1 MAIQYQTFPIEFRGG
16 LISNLSPL
24 QQGVNAVGSATVL
37 QNLEPSTS
45 GGYSKVKGFAK
56 FDTSALPG
64 SGDVLLSK
72 VLGPGFVLAARADGG
87 VTKYYESQGSGWT
100 LKGTA
105 ASLGQRVRFVDIVF
119 GGKKKTILVDGVNFP
134 AIYNDTD
141 NTFTLL
147 SSSNSADIATA
158 SDVENFKNHIFYASD
173 DKVVFSVDFDETN
186 FSTASGAG
194 VINVGSDVEGLK
206 VFRDQ
211 LIIFTKNSIFKLV
224 GNSQA
229 DFQLA
234 PIALGIGCTA
244 KETIQEVGGDVMYL
258 SSDGIRLLSA
268 TDRIGDFGL
277 AVASSTIKKDTE
289 SFLKLAN
296 NFSSLVI
303 REKSQYRIFGYN
315 ASTPSDLSPG
325 LLATKFSSQGADSI
339 AWATLVGMKVNVSD
353 SLIAGNSET
362 IVFANDSGYVYKM
375 EFGSSFDSE
384 NIRSIYESPYM
395 PIQDP
400 QIRKTFYRVTT
411 YVEPTATLN
420 LDINLS
426 YDFAGQGKGTTIDPP
441 TSTLVS
447 TAGAVSLYGS
457 PTSEYGVSKYGSFAD
472 RVYETFALG
481 SGKTVSIRYEDDSTN
496 PTFKLDTAVLEFRTN
511 ERQ

>member
-1 MAIQYQTFPIEFRGG
+1 MAIQYQTFPIEFKGG

-24 QQGVNAVGSATVL
+24 QQGVNAVGSASVL
-37 QNLEPSTS
+37 ENFEPSTS
-45 GGYSKVKGFAK
+45 GGYSKIKGFAK
-56 FDTSALPG
+56 FDTTVLPG

-87 VTKYYESQGSGWT
+87 VTKYYESQGIGWT
-100 LKGTA
+100 LRGTA
-105 ASLGQRVRFVDIVF
+105 ASLGQRVRFVDVTL
-119 GGKKKTILVDGVNFP
+119 GGKKKTVLVDGVNFP

-141 NTFTLL
+141 DTFTFLTT
-147 SSSNSADIATA
+147 SNSPDIAA
-158 SDVENFKNHIFYASD
+158 SSDVEFFKNHFFFASGANL
-173 DKVVFSVDFDETN
+173 VFSAPFDETD
-186 FSTASGAG
+186 FSAANGAG
-194 VINVGSDVEGLK
+194 SLSLGSEIEGLK

-211 LIIFTKNSIFKLV
+211 LIIFTKRSIHKLV
-224 GNSQA
+224 GNSIS
-229 DFQLA
+229 DFNLS
-234 PIALGIGCTA
+234 PITLDIGCTA
-244 KETIQEVGGDVMYL
+244 KETIQEVGGDIMYL

-277 AVASSTIKKDTE
+277 AVASAPIKKDTE
-289 SFLKLAN
+289 YFLKLAN

-303 REKSQYRIFGYN
+303 REKAQYRIFGYN
-315 ASTPSDLSPG
+315 AATPSDLSPG
-325 LLATKFSSQGADSI
+325 LLATKFSAQGADSI
-339 AWATLVGMKVNVSD
+339 AWATLKGMKVNVSD
-353 SLIAGNSET
+353 SLITGNSET
-362 IVFANDSGYVYKM
+362 IVFGNDSGYVYKM

-384 NIRSIYESPYM
+384 NIRCVYESPYM

-411 YVEPTATLN
+411 YVEPTATLS

-426 YDFAGQGKGTTIDPP
+426 YDFAGQGRGTTIDPP

-447 TAGAVSLYGS
+447 TAGAVSLYGA
-457 PTSEYGVSKYGSFAD
+457 PTSIYNTSTYGSFAD

>member
-24 QQGVNAVGSATVL
+24 QQGVNAVGSAAVL

-45 GGYSKVKGFAK
+45 GGYSKIKGFAK

-87 VTKYYESQGSGWT
+87 VTKYYESQGAGWT

-141 NTFTLL
+141 NTFTFL

-173 DKVVFSVDFDETN
+173 DKVVFSVPFDETN

-194 VINVGSDVEGLK
+194 VINVGSNVEGLK

-211 LIIFTKNSIFKLV
+211 LIIFTKSSIFKLV
-224 GNSQA
+224 GNSEA

-234 PIALGIGCTA
+234 PIALGIGCIA

-268 TDRIGDFGL
+268 TDRIGDFAL
-277 AVASSTIKKDTE
+277 AVASAPIKKDAET
-289 SFLKLAN
+289 FLKGASS
-296 NFSSLVI
+296 FSSVVV
-303 REKSQYRIFGYN
+303 REKAQYRVFAYN
-315 ASTPSDLSPG
+315 ASTPSDVSSG
-325 LLATKFSSQGADSI
+325 LLATKFSAQGADSI

-353 SLIAGNSET
+353 SLITGNSET
-362 IVFANDSGYVYKM
+362 VVFANDSGYVYKM

-384 NIRSIYESPYM
+384 NIRCVYESPYM

-400 QIRKTFYRVTT
+400 QVRKTFYRVTT

-420 LDINLS
+420 LDMNMS
-426 YDFAGQGKGTTIDPP
+426 YDFDGQTRGTTIDPP
-441 TSTLVS
+441 TATLQSSSGTAALYGAATSVYSVS
-447 TAGAVSLYGS
+447 T
-457 PTSEYGVSKYGSFAD
+457 YGSFAD
-472 RVYETFALG
+472 RVYETFTLG
-481 SGKTVSIRYEDDSTN
+481 SGKTVSLKYEDNSTN

>member
-1 MAIQYQTFPIEFRGG
+1 MAIQYQTFPIEFKGG

-72 VLGPGFVLAARADGG
+72 VLGPSFILAARADGG

-100 LKGTA
+100 LRGTA
-105 ASLGQRVRFVDIVF
+105 VSLGQRVRFVDVVLS
-119 GGKKKTILVDGVNFP
+119 GKKKTILVDGVNFP

-141 NTFTLL
+141 DTFTFL
-147 SSSNSADIATA
+147 SASNSPDIATS
-158 SDVENFKNHIFYASD
+158 SDVEFFKNHFFFASGANL
-173 DKVVFSVDFDETN
+173 VFSAPFDETD
-186 FSTASGAG
+186 FSVANGAG
-194 VINVGSDVEGLK
+194 SLSLGSEIEGLK

-211 LIIFTKNSIFKLV
+211 LIIFTKRSIHKLV
-224 GNSQA
+224 GNSIS
-229 DFQLA
+229 DFNLS
-234 PIALGIGCTA
+234 PITLDIGCTA

-268 TDRIGDFGL
+268 TDRIGDFAL
-277 AVASSTIKKDTE
+277 AVASAPIKKDTE
-289 SFLKLAN
+289 TFLKGAN
-296 NFSSLVI
+296 NFSSLVV
-303 REKSQYRIFGYN
+303 REKAQYRVFAYN
-315 ASTPSDLSPG
+315 ASTPSDLSLG
-325 LLATKFSSQGADSI
+325 LLATKFSAQGADSI

-353 SLIAGNSET
+353 SLITGNSET

-384 NIRSIYESPYM
+384 NIRAVYESPYM

-420 LDINLS
+420 LDMNLS
-426 YDFAGQGKGTTIDPP
+426 YDFAGQGRGTTIDPP

-447 TAGAVSLYGS
+447 AAGAVSLYGA
-457 PTSEYGVSKYGSFAD
+457 PTSIYNTSTYGSFSD
-472 RVYETFALG
+472 RVYETFTLG
-481 SGKTVSIRYEDDSTN
+481 SGKTVSLKYEDNSTN